1 MNCPAGHPLTGPNLK
16 PSDTTRGKNGCVT
29 CNRAHNH
36 AQNAYIRAAVDLA
49 GVTRREY
56 RAAYGSSQAGADR
69 VLGPGEA
76 QRIYTQAR
84 AEYLASQV
92 TE

>member
-1 MNCPAGHPLTGPNLK
+1 MNCPHGHPLTGPNLK
-16 PSDTTRGKNGCVT
+16 PSDSARGKNGCVT
-29 CNRAHNH
+29 CNRAHGH
-36 AQNAYIRAAVDLA
+36 AQATYIRAAVDLV

-56 RAAYGSSQAGADR
+56 RAAYGSSKAGADR

-76 QRIYTQAR
+76 LRIYTQAR
-84 AEYLASQV
+84 RDYLASQV